1 MRRSIRDQRYC
12 DRTLHLL
19 LKTFFDII
27 RLRKG
32 PEHIPDSA
40 VVLLFSF
47 GLLLFATFCSTVL
60 VNPAAGDNIV
70 LSFVA
75 SLLGYVFYWAVL
87 VVTGFSRRFVP
98 TISSIMACGSIL
110 TVFMVFAYVMF
121 TPFLGANFASII
133 ATLILFWS
141 VPVKGHIIARAIER
155 HWYLG
160 IVIAMTIFLLQFA
173 IYSALTERA

>member
-1 MRRSIRDQRYC
+1 MRRLKQDQRYC

-19 LKTFFDII
+19 LRTFFDII
-27 RLRKG
+27 RLQKG
-32 PEHIPDSA
+32 PEHIPGSA
-40 VVLLFSF
+40 LVLLLSF
-47 GLLLFATFCSTVL
+47 GLLVFATFCSTVL
-60 VNPAAGDNIV
+60 IDNTAGDNIV
-70 LSFVA
+70 LSFLA
-75 SLLGYVFYWAVL
+75 SLLGYVFYWFVL
-87 VVTGFSRRFVP
+87 IVTGFSRRFVP

-155 HWYLG
+155 HWYIG
-160 IVIAMTIFLLQFA
+160 IAIAMTIFLLQFA
-173 IYSALTERA
+173 IYSALTGQN